1 MTQSSTPI
9 DRECEALDRLIA
21 DAAVRCAYQPIIDLR
36 TGEAIG
42 FEALTRVDES
52 TGFADPGELFDAAL
66 RCGRLWALELLT
78 RRVCIESIPEDWPD
92 GALLFLNCNPDVVAD
107 ERLADVFLEM
117 VSRSDRLT
125 PERVVLEITER
136 AETPRIQGL
145 AQQVGRLRAAGVQIA
160 IDDLGAGVSGLQ
172 QIMELRPHWL
182 KLDSEL
188 TAGVEHDPYRQN
200 LLDVL
205 LRFARVSGVRLVAE
219 GVESLEQ
226 LDMLMDLGVQHAQ
239 GFLIARPDAS
249 LTSVGAPLASW
260 LRDRQ
265 VRVKQRGPGCNLTF
279 LASVM
284 RQTAQCPADADL
296 RAALDALEQAPD
308 AAGVAAIR
316 GGAVVGWVSRDQ
328 LRRAA
333 RRENEG
339 APLATLL
346 RSPPVTAPASMLI
359 SESLLMLSSS
369 RRQDH
374 DAPVLVLDGNT
385 LVGEVSQRSLLREAA
400 RLVADQESD
409 HSQLSG
415 LPGRVE
421 CDRRLATLVADNED
435 ASACFIDIRGF
446 HEFNE
451 RCGYDMGDLLLRIL
465 AGLVV
470 GGVEESA
477 SDFAGHLADD
487 RFLLVTSDD
496 PDAVALTLIRQ
507 FETATDR
514 FITCAEHEAPSAD
527 PAGLRCVIL
536 RRPGVRCVTASEAH
550 EEVSGLR
557 AGASGRRV
565 GRSVILDSRDT
576 SAGPAMRLSA

>member
-9 DRECEALDRLIA
+9 GRECAALDRLIA

-36 TGEAIG
+36 TGAAIG
-42 FEALTRVDES
+42 FEALTRVDAS

-78 RRVCIESIPEDWPD
+78 RRVCIESMPEDWPD

-249 LTSVGAPLASW
+249 LTSVGAPLAAW

-284 RQTAQCPADADL
+284 RQTAQCPADADQ
-296 RAALDALEQAPD
+296 RAALQALEQAPD

-316 GGAVVGWVSRDQ
+316 GGVVVGWASRDQ

-333 RRENEG
+333 MQENEN
-339 APLATLL
+339 APFATLL
-346 RSPPVTAPASMLI
+346 RAPPLTAPASMLI
-359 SESLLMLSSS
+359 SESLLMLSNA
-369 RRQDH
+369 RRVDQE
-374 DAPVLVLDGNT
+374 ALVLVLDGNT

-409 HSQLSG
+409 HSQISG
-415 LPGRVE
+415 LPRRVE
-421 CDRRLATLVADNED
+421 CDRRLAALIADNED

-451 RCGYDMGDLLLRIL
+451 RCGFDMGDLLLRTL

-470 GGVEESA
+470 GGVEDSA

-496 PDAVALTLIRQ
+496 PDAVAHELIRQ
-507 FETATDR
+507 FEVATER
-514 FITCAEHEAPSAD
+514 FNTGAEPEAPSAG
-527 PAGLRCVIL
+527 PAGLRIVIL
-536 RRPGVRCVTASEAH
+536 RRPGGRCVTASEAH
-550 EEVSGLR
+550 EEVSRLR
-557 AGASGRRV
+557 AGDSGRRV
-565 GRSVILDSRDT
+565 GRSIILDSRDKA
-576 SAGPAMRLSA
+576 AGPAMRLSA